1 MATFLD
7 LAQAVARDSGTV
19 SGAQPVSV
27 SGQSGRLAKIV
38 QFTAEAWTDIQNS
51 RSAWAWMR
59 KEFEGVTIAGT
70 AEYTAAAWNI
80 PDLAA
85 WIVEAGSVTLYDQAI
100 GTADEG
106 EIVPIGWDRYRIIYG
121 RGAQVQ
127 RRPVACTVKPSNGA
141 LLLGPAPDGVY
152 VVRGEYRAAPQVLT
166 ANTDVPTLPVRFH
179 DAIKWRALQLLAEH
193 DEAPTAMATAAA
205 NYRRVV
211 GELERDQLPQITIGG
226 GPLA

>member
-7 LAQAVARDSGTV
+7 LCQSVARDSGTV

-59 KEFEGVTIAGT
+59 KEFAGVTIAGT
-70 AEYTAAAWNI
+70 AEYTPAAWNI
-80 PDLAA
+80 VDLAA
-85 WIVEAGSVTLYDQAI
+85 WIVEGGSVTLYDQAV
-100 GTADEG
+100 GPADEH
-106 EIVPIGWDRYRIIYG
+106 EITPINWDRYRRMYG
-121 RGAQVQ
+121 RGAQIAQ
-127 RRPVACTVKPSNGA
+127 RPAACAVKPSNGA

-166 ANTDVPTLPVRFH
+166 SNADVPAIPLRFH

-193 DEAPTAMATAAA
+193 DEAPTAIATAAA
-205 NYRRVV
+205 NFRRVL
-211 GELERDQLPQITIGG
+211 GELERDQLPQITIAG

>member
-1 MATFLD
+1 MATFLE
-7 LAQAVARDSGTV
+7 LCQAVARDSGTV

-27 SGQSGRLAKIV
+27 TGQSGRLAKIC
-38 QFTAEAWTDIQNS
+38 QFTAAAWTDIQNS

-70 AEYTAAAWNI
+70 AEYTPAAWNI
-80 PDLAA
+80 ADLAA
-85 WIVEAGSVTLYDQAI
+85 WIVESGSVTLYDQTI
-100 GTADEG
+100 GPADEH
-106 EIVPIGWDRYRIIYG
+106 EIALISWDRYRFAYG

-127 RRPVACTVKPSNGA
+127 QRPVAFAVKPSNGA
-141 LLLGPAPDGVY
+141 LMLGPAPDGVY
-152 VVRGEYRAAPQVLT
+152 VVRGEYRSAPQVLT
-166 ANTDVPTLPVRFH
+166 ANTDVPALPARFH

-205 NYRRVV
+205 NYRRAL